1 MVKMRCIFLTAILF
15 FEITVSFSQT
25 NRQLR
30 NLHETLAKSTPPGYD
45 SSLNLVTYY
54 RGGGLNYLYPLYQL
68 FGEEKKFRSLL
79 TDNNYYGE
87 LSEALAFAG
96 DYESALEYQ
105 KKSYDSSVND
115 VARRQINKLLKGLKD
130 IQHVDARKYIAFV
143 CRNYQVI
150 MINEAH
156 DKPLH
161 RAFTMSLLEDLYK
174 RGYHYLAME
183 MLNNFATHS
192 LDKLNYLTGHYSSEP
207 VAGELIRTAL
217 DIGYKLISY
226 EDTVPGEHTASQ
238 RDSIQALNI
247 YKVIQADPAAKIL
260 VHAGYGHIAE
270 KNNGEDYTPM
280 AMAFKKISGIDP
292 LTIDQTDM
300 TEEGD
305 FEYGKAFYDA
315 YIQKYPVTTPSIALL
330 NDQALNV
337 TYNQLYDLSV
347 IHPRTVYRDGRPN
360 WLSLG
365 GRRQAFYINADNKN
379 TFFVQAYYQFE
390 SFGNK
395 PGQVVPADQTYV
407 QTNKG
412 SYLLYLRRGKYII
425 IFRDK
430 GNKIIKTQHI
440 EVS

>member
-1 MVKMRCIFLTAILF
+1 MQGMRRFLLPAFILF
-15 FEITVSFSQT
+15 ASFASFSQT

-30 NLHETLAKSTPPGYD
+30 SLHETLIGSRPPGYD
-45 SSLNLVTYY
+45 STLETITYS
-54 RGGGLNYLYPLYQL
+54 RGGNLNYLYPLYQL

-79 TDNNYYGE
+79 PANDYYQE

-96 DYESALEYQ
+96 DYETALEYQ
-105 KKSYDSSVND
+105 KKGYDSVVND
-115 VARRQINKLLKGLKD
+115 VTRRQINKIIKGLKEV
-130 IQHVDARKYIAFV
+130 QHVDARRYISFIA
-143 CRNYQVI
+143 RNYRVI
-150 MINEAH
+150 MINESH

-161 RAFTMSLLEDLYK
+161 RAFTFSLLEDLYR

-183 MLNNFATHS
+183 MLNNFSDQS

-217 DIGYKLISY
+217 DIGYKLVSY
-226 EDTVPGEHTASQ
+226 EDTLPGEHSASQ

-247 YKVIQADPAAKIL
+247 YRVILADSTARIL

-270 KNNGEDYTPM
+270 KNNGGDYIPM
-280 AMAFKKISGIDP
+280 AMAFKKMSGIDP

-300 TEEGD
+300 TEDGD
-305 FEYGKAFYDA
+305 FEYGKAFYDT
-315 YIQKYPVTTPSIALL
+315 YIQKFPISSPSIALL
-330 NDQALNV
+330 GDEPVNV
-337 TYNQLYDLSV
+337 TYNQLYDLCV
-347 IHPRTVYRDGRPN
+347 IHPRTIYRDGRPT

-365 GRRQAFYINADNKN
+365 GRRQAFYINPQDKN

-390 SFGNK
+390 SFGTK
-395 PGQVVPADQTYV
+395 PGQVIPADQTYV

-425 IFRDK
+425 IFRNK
-430 GNKIIKTQHI
+430 AYKIIKTQHV